1 MNKSFTGAVRRQ
13 NETKYDLTSPT
24 ESSLVFCLS
33 SDYKYPVMNI
43 NYAGIYLTVKRTNQ
57 LYISQSPTVKV
68 MEIMELVD
76 TFLFFDQKERNFN
89 FLGLLDDKVR
99 PNMTF

>member
-13 NETKYDLTSPT
+13 NETKYDQTAPT

-33 SDYKYPVMNI
+33 SDYQYPVMNI

-57 LYISQSPTVKV
+57 LYISQSPTVKI

-76 TFLFFDQKERNFN
+76 TLLLFEQKERKFN
-89 FLGLLDDKVR
+89 YSGIEIIYWGC
-99 PNMTF
+99 